1 MKTKFK
7 LIPVILCLGLLIASQ
22 AVAAPNAA
30 FSEIGFIQRATLN
43 AAPRPG
49 QAAQFRGGTITVNG
63 KTMVVPDN
71 TIVQFP
77 AATYTWPQIFNS
89 DPITGWGPVYGPDV
103 TPVPVNAPAPAA
115 GFTGLALNDPI
126 ANHFPAYEV
135 SLVGNIITDFV
146 AGTQTYVVGLIA
158 PAAQI
163 DLHNHGGYINFIHY
177 ASGRFRVG
185 GIINDANCTQA
196 GVPYGGPLCS
206 GSLVEINDPVGRWG
220 KLHSPDKRLSTDTDN
235 PTVTAATGYPVCIP
249 RVEPPAIDADCP
261 IANRPLVDPLVP
273 GVFQKII
280 TMPPGETT
288 DPTLTTGLNPWKMA
302 PLVVGDWVDVA
313 GSIFK
318 IDPTLVGN
326 AVNNQYIS
334 AHTVGAHLGLR
345 TSPSSQPVYVQTEE
359 FIFGVGD
366 RNGNPTVALNGTG
379 PIAAGA
385 PGGIAQET
393 STRAVLV
400 AFCTDP
406 TLGGPNGTNTVGSIL
421 GVYYNPNGNVD
432 LIPFPINTP
441 GDNVLI
447 DDPVRGRIRW
457 TTSNNGSTLGVLA
470 NAAGPGKFYRE
481 YILRLNSGPLQL
493 PTQANG
499 LPGLM
504 TGQYFAPMF
513 EYLFGEGTNFGEP
526 MPPFNFN
533 DLGFLFVGE
542 GAAGPGG
549 GAGPLRP
556 FPAFQ

>member
-1 MKTKFK
+1 M
-7 LIPVILCLGLLIASQ
+7 I
-22 AVAAPNAA
+22 
-30 FSEIGFIQRATLN
+30 
-43 AAPRPG
+43 
-49 QAAQFRGGTITVNG
+49 
-63 KTMVVPDN
+63 VPDN

-77 AATYTWPQIFNS
+77 AATYTWADLF
-89 DPITGWGPVYGPDV
+89 DPTTWQPVYGPDV
-103 TPVPVNAPAPAA
+103 TPVPVNPALPPV
-115 GFTGLALNDPI
+115 GRTGLALNDPLV
-126 ANHFPAYEV
+126 NHFPAYEV
-135 SLVGNIITDFV
+135 SLVGNIVTDFTTG
-146 AGTQTYVVGLIA
+146 AQNYIVGLIA

-163 DLHNHGGYINFIHY
+163 DLHNHGGYINFIDY

-185 GIINDANCTQA
+185 GTINDINCVQ
-196 GVPYGGPLCS
+196 GLPYGGPTCS

-220 KLHSPDKRLSTDTDN
+220 KIHSPDKRLSTDTDN
-235 PTVTAATGYPVCIP
+235 PTVTAATGYPMCIP
-249 RVEPPAIDADCP
+249 RVAPPAVDAECP
-261 IANRPLVDPLVP
+261 IANRPLDLATGQPTR
-273 GVFQKII
+273 II
-280 TMPPGETT
+280 TYPAVTLANSGIT
-288 DPTLTTGLNPWKMA
+288 DSPNPWKMA

-313 GSIFK
+313 GTIFK
-318 IDPTLVGN
+318 INPAIGN
-326 AVNNQYIS
+326 APANQYIS

-345 TSPSSQPVYVQTEE
+345 TAPGTQPVYVATEE
-359 FIFGVGD
+359 FLFGVGD
-366 RNGNPTVALNGTG
+366 RVGGPTVAGIAQETSTRVALVAFTTDPTLLPNGTG
-379 PIAAGA
+379 PIVAGA
-385 PGGIAQET
+385 AGGIAQET
-393 STRAVLV
+393 STRAVVV
-400 AFCTDP
+400 AFTTDP
-406 TLGGPNGTNTVGSIL
+406 TQLPNGTGNVASLL

-533 DLGFLFVGE
+533 DLGFLFTGE

-549 GAGPLRP
+549 AKGPLRP
-556 FPAFQ
+556 FPTFQ